1 MPRSMAGVL
10 APGPFATAVF
20 KDKDE
25 GRISPGKRIFNGPE
39 TEI

>member
-1 MPRSMAGVL
+1 MVGVL
-10 APGPFATAVF
+10 APRQFATAVF

-25 GRISPGKRIFNGPE
+25 GRIPGKRIFNGPE

>member
-1 MPRSMAGVL
+1 MVGVL
-10 APGPFATAVF
+10 APRQFATAVF
-20 KDKDE
+20 KEKEE